1 MNINQNSCICNDT
14 DINFLRPYEKCM
26 RYGTEVLS
34 DVELLAVILR
44 VGTNGMDATQLAGK
58 ILTIPENRDGLL
70 GLASISISRLMK
82 IKGVG
87 RVKAIQIKC
96 ICELSRRMAKQTA
109 AQRMDFSSPD
119 AIADYYMQ
127 DLRYLNKEHMILVML
142 DSKCRLI
149 HDCVISMGTV
159 NASLITPGEIFSEAL
174 KFEAVSIV
182 LLHNHPSGDATPS
195 RNDIEVTRRI
205 AQAGSLL
212 GINLIDHIVIGDNAY
227 TSLREKEFM

>member
-96 ICELSRRMAKQTA
+96 ICEL
-109 AQRMDFSSPD
+109 
-119 AIADYYMQ
+119 
-127 DLRYLNKEHMILVML
+127 
-142 DSKCRLI
+142 
-149 HDCVISMGTV
+149 
-159 NASLITPGEIFSEAL
+159 
-174 KFEAVSIV
+174 
-182 LLHNHPSGDATPS
+182 
-195 RNDIEVTRRI
+195 
-205 AQAGSLL
+205 
-212 GINLIDHIVIGDNAY
+212 
-227 TSLREKEFM
+227 

>member
-1 MNINQNSCICNDT
+1 MATNLLGIIADP
-14 DINFLRPYEKCM
+14 IRPYS
-26 RYGTEVLS
+26 L
-34 DVELLAVILR
+34 
-44 VGTNGMDATQLAGK
+44 N
-58 ILTIPENRDGLL
+58 N
-70 GLASISISRLMK
+70 
-82 IKGVG
+82 
-87 RVKAIQIKC
+87 
-96 ICELSRRMAKQTA
+96 AKT
-109 AQRMDFSSPD
+109 S
-119 AIADYYMQ
+119 
-127 DLRYLNKEHMILVML
+127 
-142 DSKCRLI
+142 RLI

-159 NASLITPGEIFSEAL
+159 NASLITPREIFSEAL